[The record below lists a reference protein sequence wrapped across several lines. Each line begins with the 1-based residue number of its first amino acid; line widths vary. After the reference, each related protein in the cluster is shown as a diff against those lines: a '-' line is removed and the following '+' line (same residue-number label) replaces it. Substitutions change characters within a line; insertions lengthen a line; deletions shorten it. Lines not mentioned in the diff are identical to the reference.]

1 MNFTFFKF
9 LICLGFYVFFFSM
22 QLFAEKSDGLPKEPK
37 NSLGSATYSYEK
49 DNLKVHQHSDK
60 LVTDWSEFNIHNGKS
75 VEFIQPKNS
84 SSALNRVHN
93 SRPSVIEGQLTS
105 NGNIILI
112 NPHGVLFKGGSRVEV
127 GSLIT

>member
-1 MNFTFFKF
+1 
-9 LICLGFYVFFFSM
+9 M
-22 QLFAEKSDGLPKEPK
+22 QLFAEEFGGLPKEPK

-49 DNLKVHQHSDK
+49 DNLKIYQHSDK

-112 NPHGVLFKGGSRVEV
+112 NPKSRISSYYLASISNINICLYRTSYFIM
-127 GSLIT
+127 GW